1 MKKSLKKLGLVVSIM
16 ASMVLTT
23 ACGEKKIDE
32 KAVNTMVDKYSAYCT
47 LGEYKGI
54 EYEEVKTEITD
65 EDVQYQVDS
74 LLESFATS
82 TEVTSGTVAEGDT
95 VNIDYAGRMEGELFD
110 GGSAQGTE
118 LTLGSG
124 MFIPGFEE
132 QIMGHEIGETFDINV
147 EFPEDY
153 TAELAGKVAVF
164 TITINSK
171 VEKTYPEYNDDFV
184 AANTDYKTVAEYEE
198 YLLTAM
204 TESAAES
211 DANYNKSAVMTAAI
225 NAAVVNEYPQKES
238 EELIDETVAQV
249 EAMAES
255 SGYDLQTYVTVV
267 YGMSSVDAFR
277 DYVGEIVKSY
287 MTEKIVVCAI
297 AKAEGITV
305 TDEEIAAYKAQMM
318 EDLAITDEEVFYES
332 YTDEDVAYY
341 ALAENVV
348 EFLLDNAVSVESTAT
363 TEAAQ

>member
-1 MKKSLKKLGLVVSIM
+1 MKKNLKKLGIVVSIM
-16 ASMVLTT
+16 VSMVFTT
-23 ACGEKKIDE
+23 ACGDKKIDQ
-32 KAVNTMVDKYSAYCT
+32 KAVDAMVDKYSAYCT
-47 LGEYKGI
+47 LGEYKGV

-74 LLESFATS
+74 LLERYATS
-82 TEVTSGTVAEGDT
+82 TEITTGTVADGDT
-95 VNIDYAGRMEGELFD
+95 VNIDYAGRIEGELFD

-118 LTLGSG
+118 LILGSG

-164 TITINSK
+164 TITLNSK

-184 AANTDYKTVAEYEE
+184 AANTDQKTVAEYEE
-198 YLLTAM
+198 FILNTM
-204 TESAAES
+204 NENAAES
-211 DANYNKSAVMTAAI
+211 DANYNKSAVMTAVIEAST
-225 NAAVVNEYPQKES
+225 VNEYPQKES
-238 EELIDETVAQV
+238 EELIDETVKQV
-249 EAMAES
+249 EVMAES

-277 DYVGEIVKSY
+277 EYVGEIVKSY

-297 AKAEGITV
+297 DKAEKITV
-305 TDEEIAAYKAQMM
+305 TDEEIAAYKVTMM
-318 EDLAITDEEVFYES
+318 EDLGITDEEVFYEN

-348 EFLLDNAVSVESTAT
+348 EYILENATPVEATT